1 MPSWSVPPGLMV
13 PGPRHPEANAQPPGP
28 APQPPGPAPQPPGS
42 APQPDAEEPA
52 SGDSSWPGVAPPAG
66 WFLRAA
72 SPPVARQESAS
83 ARESE
88 GDQPAQPFASP
99 APGSGT
105 PGLRD
110 EAPAE
115 PEPSAPAAPTS
126 LWPGAIAWPSASPSP
141 GASPSPNAGASPN
154 ASGGPSPTR
163 EPDGSWP
170 SPLTPKPARRR
181 LGPTQARYGRAGGPG
196 FQPTRSGQPGPE
208 GASTDDP
215 RLSPWQRSHRLWTE
229 AGIEWE
235 RRPAPQLPYQRQAS
249 PVRPPVPPR
258 HAQGQQIRSAAAESP
273 APARQSAAAAWPA
286 RRRRRRARQR
296 QGNSRPHRN
305 GRALMTPRAG
315 PGGCRSPRAR
325 RVLRP
330 RRRRS

>member
-1 MPSWSVPPGLMV
+1 MPGLGSVVDTESYQSSENRDIGASPEDSLEEERQRTGLFRWDDPENLMPSWSVPPGLIV

-52 SGDSSWPGVAPPAG
+52 SGDSPWPGVAPPAG

-141 GASPSPNAGASPN
+141 S
-154 ASGGPSPTR
+154 
-163 EPDGSWP
+163 
-170 SPLTPKPARRR
+170 PARA
-181 LGPTQARYGRAGGPG
+181 L
-196 FQPTRSGQPGPE
+196 
-208 GASTDDP
+208 
-215 RLSPWQRSHRLWTE
+215 
-229 AGIEWE
+229 
-235 RRPAPQLPYQRQAS
+235 
-249 PVRPPVPPR
+249 
-258 HAQGQQIRSAAAESP
+258 
-273 APARQSAAAAWPA
+273 APARARTPVPA
-286 RRRRRRARQR
+286 RTPAADPHPPA
-296 QGNSRPHRN
+296 SRTDP
-305 GRALMTPRAG
+305 G
-315 PGGCRSPRAR
+315 P
-325 RVLRP
+325 LR
-330 RRRRS
+330 